1 MYRIGIDFGGTNIA
15 VGLVDSNLKI
25 VAKESRPTGKDTR
38 SVDLMV
44 ADMADICRNL
54 MNKAGIGFDQLESI
68 GIASPGTINSATGE
82 VECYHGM
89 SLDHYPMVNILSG
102 YLDGYKNIRIAN
114 DANAAALG
122 EVMAGAAKGAKE
134 AIMVTLGTGVGG
146 GIIINGKIYEGFNF
160 SAAEIGHIVIEKDGL
175 ECPCGRRGCW
185 EQYSSA
191 TGLIRMTKEA
201 MNQNKDS
208 LLWKVCPEIDK
219 VNGKTVFD
227 GVELG
232 DTTAKAVLDKYYSY
246 LACGLANMVNIF
258 QPEILCIGGGICGQG
273 ENLRAPIEKL
283 VMEEQYAKTTAHKT
297 KIVIASLGNDAGIIG
312 AAML

>member
-15 VGLVDSNLKI
+15 VGLVDEGMNI
-25 VAKESRPTGKDTR
+25 VAKESRPTNKGR

-44 ADMADICRNL
+44 ADMADICKSL
-54 MNKAGIGFDQLESI
+54 VCKAGIELSQVESI
-68 GIASPGTINSATGE
+68 GIASPGTINSMTGE

-89 SLDHYPMVNILSG
+89 SLDHYPMVKILSG
-102 YLDGYKNIRIAN
+102 YLDGYKNIKIAN

-122 EVMAGAAKGAKE
+122 EVMAGAAKGARE

-146 GIIINGKIYEGFNF
+146 GLIIGGKIYEGFNF

-175 ECPCGRRGCW
+175 PCPCGRRGCW

-201 MNQNKDS
+201 MENNKES
-208 LLWKVCPEIDK
+208 ALWKVCPDIDK

-232 DTTAKAVLDKYYSY
+232 DDVAKTVLDKYYSY

>member
-15 VGLVDSNLKI
+15 VGLVDENMTI
-25 VAKESRPTGKDTR
+25 IAKESRPTNKGR

-44 ADMADICRNL
+44 KDMADICISL
-54 MNKAGIGFDQLESI
+54 LNKVGGTLNHVESI
-68 GIASPGTINSATGE
+68 GIASPGTINSLTGE

-89 SLDHYPMVNILSG
+89 SLDHYPMVKLLSG
-102 YLDGYKNIRIAN
+102 YLDGYKNIKIAN

-175 ECPCGRRGCW
+175 PCPCGRHGCW

-201 MNQNKDS
+201 MEENKDS
-208 LLWKVCPEIDK
+208 ALWKVCPDINN

-232 DTTAKAVLDKYYSY
+232 DQTAKKVLDKYYSY
-246 LACGLANMVNIF
+246 LACGLANMINIF
-258 QPEILCIGGGICGQG
+258 QPQILVIGGGICGQG

-283 VMEEQYAKTTAHKT
+283 VMDEQYAKTTAHKT
-297 KIVIASLGNDAGIIG
+297 QIAIASLGNDAGIIG
-312 AAML
+312 AALL

>member
-15 VGLVDSNLKI
+15 VGLVDENMNI
-25 VAKESRPTGKDTR
+25 VAKESRPTNKGR

-44 ADMADICRNL
+44 LDMAEICRSL
-54 MNKAGIGFDQLESI
+54 LAKAGADFSQLESI
-68 GIASPGTINSATGE
+68 GIASPGTINSQTGE

-89 SLDHYPMVNILSG
+89 SLDHYPMVKILSG
-102 YLDGYKNIRIAN
+102 YLDGYSNIKIAN

-122 EVMAGAAKGAKE
+122 EVMAGAAKGADE

-146 GIIINGKIYEGFNF
+146 GIITGGKIYEGFNF

-175 ECPCGRRGCW
+175 PCPCGRRGCW

-201 MNQNKDS
+201 MEEDKTS
-208 LLWKVCPEIDK
+208 ALWKVCPDIEK

-232 DTTAKAVLDKYYSY
+232 DETAKKVLDKYYSY
-246 LACGLANMVNIF
+246 LACGLANMINIF
-258 QPEILCIGGGICGQG
+258 QPQILCIGGGICGQG

-283 VMEEQYAKTTAHKT
+283 VMEEQYAKTTPNKT

-312 AAML
+312 AALL

>member
-15 VGLVDSNLKI
+15 VGLVDETMNI
-25 VAKESRPTGKDTR
+25 IAKESRPTNKGR

-44 ADMADICRNL
+44 KDMADICRNL
-54 MNKAGIGFDQLESI
+54 LNKIGSDFTQLESI
-68 GIASPGTINSATGE
+68 GIASPGTINSKTGV

-89 SLDHYPMVNILSG
+89 SLDHYPMVKILSG
-102 YLDGYKNIRIAN
+102 YLDGFQNIKIAN

-122 EVMAGAAKGAKE
+122 EVMAGAAKGADE

-146 GIIINGKIYEGFNF
+146 GIITGGKIYEGFNF

-175 ECPCGRRGCW
+175 PCPCGRKGCW

-201 MNQNKDS
+201 MEENKES
-208 LLWKVCPEIDK
+208 YLWKVCPDINK

-232 DTTAKAVLDKYYSY
+232 DKTAKKVLDKYYSY

-258 QPEILCIGGGICGQG
+258 QPQILVIGGGICGQG
-273 ENLRAPIEKL
+273 ETLRAPIEKL
-283 VMEEQYAKTTAHKT
+283 VMDEQYAKTTPHKT

-312 AAML
+312 AALL